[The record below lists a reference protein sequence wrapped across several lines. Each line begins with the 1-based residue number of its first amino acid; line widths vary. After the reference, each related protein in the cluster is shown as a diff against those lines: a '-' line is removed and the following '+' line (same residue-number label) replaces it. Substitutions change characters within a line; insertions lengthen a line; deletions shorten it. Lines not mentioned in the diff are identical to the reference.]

1 MSWPGNPATSAADLL
16 IRMERNFAEH
26 ASHLQRMTT
35 GMAVSR
41 ASDLTVAD
49 SGIDDDTFNMV
60 ADAQF
65 TPENAAAR
73 IAQTVAQVAR
83 TGRRFCWWVGPA
95 STPRNLP
102 ALLTKAG
109 LPEAEHVPA
118 MRADLARLPALR
130 PPDGLQIRVAR
141 TATELTD
148 FAWVLCTNWEPPSA
162 TVRSFYAR
170 TAAPALADVSPARF
184 LVGYHQGI
192 PVCSA
197 EVVLHAGVAGL
208 YSISTLA
215 IRRGRGYG
223 TAVTAAA
230 LDLARASG
238 YRVAVLQASELGLP
252 IYRRLG
258 FEVCGVFT
266 EHPVPADPGP
276 PLRSRAWTR

>member
-1 MSWPGNPATSAADLL
+1 
-16 IRMERNFAEH
+16 MERNFAEH

-35 GMAVSR
+35 GMTVSR
-41 ASDLTVAD
+41 ASDVTVAD

-60 ADAQF
+60 AAARFRPQ
-65 TPENAAAR
+65 TAAAR
-73 IAQTVAQVAR
+73 IEQTIAEITE

-95 STPRNLP
+95 SSPGNLP

-109 LPEAEHVPA
+109 LPEAERVPA
-118 MRADLARLPALR
+118 LRADLARLPVLS
-130 PPDGLQIRVAR
+130 PPNGLEIRRAR
-141 TATELTD
+141 TAAELAD
-148 FAWVLCTNWEPPSA
+148 FAWVLCTNWEPPAA
-162 TVRSFYAR
+162 TVRWFYAR
-170 TAAPALADVSPARF
+170 TAAAALADRSPARF
-184 LVGYHQGI
+184 LVGYHQGM

-215 IRRGRGYG
+215 IRRRRGYG
-223 TAVTAAA
+223 TAITAAA
-230 LDLARASG
+230 LALARASR

-258 FEVCGVFT
+258 FEVCGVFS
-266 EHPVPADPGP
+266 EHPLPADPQ

>member
-1 MSWPGNPATSAADLL
+1 
-16 IRMERNFAEH
+16 MERNFAEH

-35 GMAVSR
+35 GMTVSR
-41 ASDLTVAD
+41 ASDLTLSD

-60 ADAQF
+60 TDAQF
-65 TPENAAAR
+65 RPETAPAR
-73 IAQTVAQVAR
+73 IAQTTAEIAE

-95 STPRNLP
+95 SSPGNLP
-102 ALLTKAG
+102 AMLAKAG

-118 MRADLARLPALR
+118 MRADLARLPAVKL
-130 PPDGLQIRVAR
+130 PDGLEIRRAR
-141 TATELTD
+141 TADELAD
-148 FAWVLCTNWEPPSA
+148 FAWVLCTNWEPPAA
-162 TVRSFYAR
+162 TVRLFYQR
-170 TAAPALADVSPARF
+170 TAAAALAAGSPARF
-184 LVGYHQGI
+184 LVGYHEGM

-215 IRRGRGYG
+215 IRRMRGYG
-223 TAVTAAA
+223 TAITAAA
-230 LDLARASG
+230 LDLARNSG
-238 YRVAVLQASELGLP
+238 YAVAVLQASQLGEP

-266 EHPVPADPGP
+266 EHPVPPDPE

>member
-1 MSWPGNPATSAADLL
+1 MAGPGDPATKAASLL

-26 ASHLQRMTT
+26 ASHLQRLTS
-35 GMAVSR
+35 GMSVSR
-41 ASDLTVAD
+41 ASDLTLAD

-60 ADAQF
+60 AAARF
-65 TPENAAAR
+65 TPANASAR
-73 IAQTVAQVAR
+73 IEETRAAVAA

-95 STPRNLP
+95 SSPANLP

-118 MRADLARLPALR
+118 MRADLARLPEVG
-130 PPDGLQIRVAR
+130 PPDGLAIRRAR
-141 TATELTD
+141 TPSELAD
-148 FAWVLCTNWEPPSA
+148 FAWVLCTNWEPPAAS
-162 TVRSFYAR
+162 VRWFYAR
-170 TAAPALADVSPARF
+170 TAPAALADVCPARF
-184 LVGYHQGI
+184 LVGYHLGM

-215 IRRGRGYG
+215 IRRGRGFG
-223 TAVTAAA
+223 TAITAAA
-230 LDLARASG
+230 LQLARASG
-238 YRVAVLQASELGLP
+238 YRVAVLQASQLGIP

-258 FEVCGVFT
+258 FEVCGAFS
-266 EHPVPADPGP
+266 EHPLPADPQ